1 MIGIDEDAVVL
12 ELGSIYSKV
21 GYSSE
26 SLPRHVIRSP
36 ASFTG
41 TEVTYEEVRDF
52 LKLIYFQ

>member
-12 ELGSIYSKV
+12 ELGSVYSRV

-26 SLPRHVIRSP
+26 SLPRHVLRSP
-36 ASFTG
+36 ASFAGSELSYTD
-41 TEVTYEEVRDF
+41 VRDF